1 MARQSTGPERRRH
14 RRVPAALPFKLLNDG
29 KEEAFDLVDLS
40 ESGVRIK
47 CRHAMPPMT
56 RILVQLV
63 LPGERI
69 GARNDVKFETT
80 GVVVWSHKAPE
91 KTRPENARFDTGVFF
106 ADLDERQ
113 RSLLH
118 AFVGSHS

>member
-29 KEEAFDLVDLS
+29 KEEVFDLVDLS

-69 GARNDVKFETT
+69 GARDDVKFETT
-80 GVVVWSHKAPE
+80 GVVVWSHKAAE
-91 KTRPENARFDTGVFF
+91 KAKADETRFDTGVFF
-106 ADLDERQ
+106 ADLDDRQ
-113 RSLLH
+113 RNLLH

>member
-14 RRVPAALPFKLLNDG
+14 RRVSAAVPFKLLNDG

-69 GARNDVKFETT
+69 GAQSDVKFETT
-80 GVVVWSHKAPE
+80 GVVVWSHRAPE
-91 KTRPENARFDTGVFF
+91 KSYDTGVFF
-106 ADLDERQ
+106 ADLDDRQ

-118 AFVGSHS
+118 AFVGSHK